1 MKNYSV
7 EKVDSDFYVREV
19 QTDQYVYGFESP
31 SMAREVCH
39 HLNNGAAFAGWTPS
53 FMLREG
59 IFFIGN
65 EIKPKKHNK

>member
-19 QTDQYVYGFESP
+19 QTDQYVYGFENFP
-31 SMAREVCH
+31 TAKAVCNE
-39 HLNNGAAFAGWTPS
+39 LNQGAAFGGWTPS

-59 IFFIGN
+59 IFFVGN
-65 EIKPKKHNK
+65 EIKSKSRNK